1 MLNKSFQILYKCNI
15 LFINKYSTFSLYLRN
30 ITYLYR
36 KGGNVIK
43 LTKRQAEILQIVK
56 ESGPITGKQIA
67 EKLSLTRAALR
78 PDLAILTMA
87 GNLDARPRV
96 GYYFNHNYETKLQAE
111 KFLHQKVNDYKAH
124 PIVVEKSTSVY
135 DAIVQLFLEDVGTL
149 YAVDGNSHLAGVISR
164 KDLLRTAI
172 GNQNLHELPVSV
184 IMTRMPNIITIH
196 PEETLLEAAKKMIH
210 NHIDSLPVVKEI
222 DPEKHTYLII
232 GRITKT
238 TITRAYLEIME
249 QKSV

>member
-1 MLNKSFQILYKCNI
+1 VVI
-15 LFINKYSTFSLYLRN
+15 
-30 ITYLYR
+30 
-36 KGGNVIK
+36 IK
-43 LTKRQAEILQIVK
+43 LSKRQDEILQIVK
-56 ESGPITGKQIA
+56 QNGPITGKDIA

-78 PDLAILTMA
+78 PDLAILTMS

-96 GYYFNHNYETKLQAE
+96 GYFFNESFESKQQA
-111 KFLHQKVNDYKAH
+111 KRFIHQKVTDYKAH

-149 YAVDGNSHLAGVISR
+149 YAVDTKGHLAGVVSR
-164 KDLLRTAI
+164 KDLLRASL
-172 GNQNLHELPVSV
+172 GNQNLNELPVSV
-184 IMTRMPNIITIH
+184 IMTRMPNIITIN

-222 DPEKHTYLII
+222 EEQKSTYLLV

-249 QKSV
+249 NKSN

>member
-1 MLNKSFQILYKCNI
+1 MKN
-15 LFINKYSTFSLYLRN
+15 
-30 ITYLYR
+30 
-36 KGGNVIK
+36 IK
-43 LTKRQAEILQIVK
+43 LTKRQEEILEIVK
-56 ESGPITGKQIA
+56 MSGPITGKQIA

-96 GYYFNHNYETKLQAE
+96 GYFFNDEQE
-111 KFLHQKVNDYKAH
+111 QKEQFKRFTQQQVAQYKAH
-124 PIVVEKSTSVY
+124 PIVIQKSASVY

-149 YAVDGNSHLAGVISR
+149 YAVGEQGHLAGVVSR

-172 GNQNLHELPVSV
+172 GNRNLEDLPVSV
-184 IMTRMPNIITIH
+184 IMTRMPNIIMIEPH
-196 PEETLLEAAKKMIH
+196 NTLLEAAKKMIE

-222 DPEKHTYLII
+222 DARTNTYLVI

-238 TITRAYLEIME
+238 TITRAYLEMTD
-249 QKSV
+249 Q

>member
-1 MLNKSFQILYKCNI
+1 MVEI
-15 LFINKYSTFSLYLRN
+15 
-30 ITYLYR
+30 
-36 KGGNVIK
+36 IK
-43 LTKRQAEILQIVK
+43 LSKRQDEILQIVK
-56 ESGPITGKQIA
+56 ENGPITGQQIA

-96 GYYFNHNYETKLQAE
+96 GYFFNHNYEVKLQAD
-111 KFLHQKVNDYKAH
+111 KFLHQKVSNYKAH

-149 YAVDGNSHLAGVISR
+149 YAVDGEGQLAGVISR

-172 GNQNLHELPVSV
+172 GNRNLNELPVSV
-184 IMTRMPNIITIH
+184 IMTRMPNIITIN
-196 PEETLLEAAKKMIH
+196 PDETLLEAAKKMIN
-210 NHIDSLPVVKEI
+210 NHIDSLPVVKER
-222 DPEKHTYLII
+222 DDNKNTYLLV

-238 TITRAYLEIME
+238 TITRAYLEIMD
-249 QKSV
+249 QKLG

>member
-1 MLNKSFQILYKCNI
+1 M
-15 LFINKYSTFSLYLRN
+15 
-30 ITYLYR
+30 
-36 KGGNVIK
+36 
-43 LTKRQAEILQIVK
+43 EIVK

-96 GYYFNHNYETKLQAE
+96 GYFFNDDQTKKEETKRFMQQHVA
-111 KFLHQKVNDYKAH
+111 QYKAH
-124 PIVVEKSTSVY
+124 PIVIQKSASVY

-149 YAVDGNSHLAGVISR
+149 YAVDERGHLAGVVSR

-172 GNQNLHELPVSV
+172 GNRSLEDLPVSV
-184 IMTRMPNIITIH
+184 IMTRMPNIIMIE
-196 PEETLLEAAKKMIH
+196 PDNTLLEAAKKMID

-222 DPEKHTYLII
+222 DAQTHTYLVI

-238 TITRAYLEIME
+238 TITRAYLEINE
-249 QKSV
+249 EP